1 MILLIFFNIYI
12 IINLLYEKAFIL
24 RPQLNWIEHLTTD
37 QKVGGSNPFGRTN
50 FKKFHIFIGVV
61 HFLFAKLKICD
72 IINLFSRSSTVW
84 QCTTLGTQ
92 GSQVQILSSRPF
104 KIYQG
109 NLVFL
114 LSKPLVPILVL
125 FKPLLYFKIY
135 NDNLFCINKFSK

>member
-1 MILLIFFNIYI
+1 MKWSGSSVGQNAALS
-12 IINLLYEKAFIL
+12 L
-24 RPQLNWIEHLTTD
+24 RRSRVRVSSRPPLSMHPQINWIDRLTTD

-114 LSKPLVPILVL
+114 LSKPLVSILVL
-125 FKPLLYFKIY
+125 FEPPT
-135 NDNLFCINKFSK
+135 LF